1 MYYNRIIAIIA
12 VFLVLVDFVWFFIR
26 GKKNG
31 FISSS
36 DLADKK
42 YPIKIIGI
50 YVLSAGIIALAFF
63 REFGTIG
70 DLVFCGCGV
79 LGFELANRQLLGID
93 EE

>member
-1 MYYNRIIAIIA
+1 MYFNRISAAVA
-12 VFLVLVDFVWFFIR
+12 VFLIFLDFIWFFIR

-31 FISSS
+31 FAERS
-36 DLADKK
+36 AFKNKK
-42 YPIKIIGI
+42 YLFKILGI
-50 YVLSAGIIALAFF
+50 YFLSAAIIALAFF
-63 REFGTIG
+63 MEFGKIG

>member
-1 MYYNRIIAIIA
+1 MYYNRIFALVA

-36 DLADKK
+36 DRADKK
-42 YPIKIIGI
+42 YLIKIIGI
-50 YVLSAGIIALAFF
+50 YVLSAGIITLAFF

-70 DLVFCGCGV
+70 DLVFCGCGE
-79 LGFELANRQLLGID
+79 LRIDLANRQLLGID